1 LIVYSIYSIKMKC
14 PRCQV
19 SVAPEQNACP
29 ACGFSATILHNHLG
43 NQWVRLERITDAAH
57 CLRLEDTRRA
67 EIILDDFERNFPQAF
82 FAVYLGTLPG
92 NLNVAEL
99 GFWLLNQGAFNTHS
113 VSRRNDFGMVLVVD
127 PSAQTA
133 CISLGYAIESCFS
146 PAIITRMMQTIGTHL
161 RQGAFGMAI
170 ETACRRSGE
179 VLRKHARCLPWQPD
193 AAGGTEAAQDMGL
206 QPLRG
211 GHRSASRPL
220 ADSPSPRT

>member
-1 LIVYSIYSIKMKC
+1 MKC
-14 PRCQV
+14 PRCQA
-19 SVAPEQNACP
+19 SVHSEQTTCS
-29 ACGFSATILHNHLG
+29 ACGFSATLLHNFLG

-57 CLRLEDTRRA
+57 CLRLEDTRRL
-67 EIILDDFERNFPQAF
+67 EIILDDFERSFPQAF
-82 FAVYLGTLPG
+82 FAIYLGALPN

-133 CISLGYAIESCFS
+133 CITLGYAIENCFS
-146 PAIITRMMQTIGTHL
+146 PKTITRMMQTVGSHL
-161 RQGAFGMAI
+161 RKGAFGTAI
-170 ETACRRSGE
+170 EASCLRAGE
-179 VLRKHARCLPWQPD
+179 VLRKHARNMQWQPD
-193 AAGGTEAAQDMGL
+193 SAVIADSVSDIGL

-220 ADSPSPRT
+220 AEFPAPRT

>member
-1 LIVYSIYSIKMKC
+1 MKC
-14 PRCQV
+14 PRCPA
-19 SVAPEQNACP
+19 SVHPEQTSCS
-29 ACGFSATILHNHLG
+29 ACGFSAILLHSYLG

-92 NLNVAEL
+92 NLSVAEL

-113 VSRRNDFGMVLVVD
+113 VSRRNDFGIVLVVD
-127 PSAQTA
+127 PSAHTA
-133 CISLGYAIESCFS
+133 CITLGYAIERCFS
-146 PAIITRMMQTIGTHL
+146 SKSITRMMQTIGNHL

-170 ETACRRSGE
+170 EASCLRAGE
-179 VLRKHARCLPWQPD
+179 VLRKHARGMQWQPD
-193 AAGGTEAAQDMGL
+193 AAPMADALPDIGL

-211 GHRSASRPL
+211 GHRATSRPH
-220 ADSPSPRT
+220 ADFPAPRT